1 LTAGETTIAPLV
13 KHVYLAQLRDP
24 DEDTHDTAKS
34 PSEKVSSSG
43 GGKAVRD
50 LDSYL
55 DEVRQIAETDFAAY
69 FDAEYNDVKRR
80 KLGLHTFHAHPPP
93 PAAEKSAAA
102 PVEATATAAA
112 NTATDE
118 MDDAEE
124 PQLSCDEQLWLDLE
138 TLMAA
143 SNCDVTILFREL
155 GAAAELLTSTTTL
168 GSAAK
173 PTSSKEATRIVPA
186 GIMGVGLFPNIDYAV
201 SQVAEASDSE
211 DDKLV
216 SKEEEESKGSGAEA
230 ADTEVL
236 VERAL
241 QLLRGAFYEPDKVAC
256 VNGCCVTGA
265 AVVYT
270 AVLTAR
276 KQIIPSASA
285 ATASDPA
292 LRDEWLAWLRRYGHR
307 LREDTRSGKLSSQ
320 QRRQMQDH
328 ANPRY
333 VLRYSAS
340 LGSAQRSLVSDLS
353 CGLCCCAEI
362 GWRRWH
368 TKSKSRFL
376 FGYCN

>member
-1 LTAGETTIAPLV
+1 V

-24 DEDTHDTAKS
+24 DEDTHNTAKP
-34 PSEKVSSSG
+34 PSEKVSSG
-43 GGKAVRD
+43 DADKAVRD

-80 KLGLHTFHAHPPP
+80 KLGLHSFHAHPQPP
-93 PAAEKSAAA
+93 VPEKSDPAVAPTAAT
-102 PVEATATAAA
+102 TATAVHTAA
-112 NTATDE
+112 DE
-118 MDDAEE
+118 MDDEEE
-124 PQLSCDEQLWLDLE
+124 PKLSCDEQLWLDLE

-143 SNCDVTILFREL
+143 SNCDFTILFREL
-155 GAAAELLTSTTTL
+155 GVAAELLTSTTTL

-216 SKEEEESKGSGAEA
+216 SKEEEETKGGGAEA

-241 QLLRGAFYEPDKVAC
+241 QLLRVAFYEPDKVSGAVALLHGQLCSSYAC
-256 VNGCCVTGA
+256 T
-265 AVVYT
+265 
-270 AVLTAR
+270 
-276 KQIIPSASA
+276 KQIIPSVST

-292 LRDEWLAWLRRYGHR
+292 LRGEWLAWLRRYGHR

-333 VLRYSAS
+333 VLRSSAS
-340 LGSAQRSLVSDLS
+340 LGSAQ
-353 CGLCCCAEI
+353 
-362 GWRRWH
+362 H
-368 TKSKSRFL
+368 
-376 FGYCN
+376 

>member
-24 DEDTHDTAKS
+24 DEDTHDIAN
-34 PSEKVSSSG
+34 PLGQKVSSG
-43 GGKAVRD
+43 GAGKAVRD

-80 KLGLHTFHAHPPP
+80 KLGLHSFHAHPQPP
-93 PAAEKSAAA
+93 VPEKTAAA
-102 PVEATATAAA
+102 PVEATAAAA
-112 NTATDE
+112 AHAATDE

-124 PQLSCDEQLWLDLE
+124 PKLSCDEQLWLDLE

-143 SNCDVTILFREL
+143 SNCDFTILFREL

-216 SKEEEESKGSGAEA
+216 SKEEEESKEGGADA

-236 VERAL
+236 VDRAL
-241 QLLRGAFYEPDKVAC
+241 QLLREAFYEPDKVR
-256 VNGCCVTGA
+256 GA
-265 AVVYT
+265 LF
-270 AVLTAR
+270 VLMF
-276 KQIIPSASA
+276 SF
-285 ATASDPA
+285 A
-292 LRDEWLAWLRRYGHR
+292 LSEQLLLHTVKFAHRMPVSNRSSRAPQLLR
-307 LREDTRSGKLSSQ
+307 LRI
-320 QRRQMQDH
+320 
-328 ANPRY
+328 PR
-333 VLRYSAS
+333 
-340 LGSAQRSLVSDLS
+340 
-353 CGLCCCAEI
+353 
-362 GWRRWH
+362 
-368 TKSKSRFL
+368 
-376 FGYCN
+376 